1 MIIMETKKKILV
13 AEDNASNFKLLDVI
27 LSKDFELLHA
37 WNGKEAVEMFEQQK
51 PELVLM
57 DITMPNM
64 DGLEALKKIREIDG
78 NSQVVMCSAMGQ
90 ESMVIE
96 AIKAGAKDFIVK
108 PFKPERILSTVDG
121 LIGK

>member
-1 MIIMETKKKILV
+1 METKKKILV

-57 DITMPNM
+57 DITMPVMN
-64 DGLEALKKIREIDG
+64 GYEATSEIRKF
-78 NSQVVMCSAMGQ
+78 SA
-90 ESMVIE
+90 
-96 AIKAGAKDFIVK
+96 
-108 PFKPERILSTVDG
+108 TVP
-121 LIGK
+121 IIT